1 MIDRGGVGWQIPG
14 GPSPACPIRDG
25 WPALEGNTMKRL
37 NLVGMAL
44 IGWSGFGVPSG
55 LAQGQYQ
62 TTSPNASTTGSSQ
75 APAVQVSSSL
85 ESTLL
90 QTLRAIPATAPFPF
104 ATEPRGSKILLLG
117 RVNAKIVHDV
127 AIRTAIDLGVPVED
141 GITIDTAFRPGVGV
155 VRGPGFG
162 PVPGPGPV
170 TGGNI
175 GFGGPPAFGNYG
187 LFPGNRGPGYGAG
200 GYGAGVAGGGVPPV
214 LAFPSAGSYGGA
226 PSLLPPPLFGRYDD
240 PFYGLDPPAVVYP
253 PWWGALNAQRTQA
266 NAAFESALGAVNG
279 VPNGAQAPN
288 GPATGAYPG
297 QAGNPVTAIDGQ
309 GALINP
315 VPDDPNSTNTDIGPI
330 PDGTVDMEVDNAGV
344 ATIRGGIPSEA
355 EKLAVGQRIAGMPG
369 VNQVVNL
376 LTIKPSLA
384 KRNEV
389 KAETPPPFPTPVE
402 AAAPADANPVPIPTP
417 APAPATATAPS
428 LNPAPGI
435 SQPAQPTNVPKPSPP
450 AIDPTSDNG
459 MTDRATRALEDRAA
473 TLGPAV
479 KVKARE
485 GVAYLSGKV
494 ASVYEAMLAYRTVQ
508 QLPGIRSVD
517 DRLEFPVPDGS
528 PGSNPL
534 LDRGRP
540 DDVEPYLE
548 AQLRRQVGNLAHID
562 RVRLQADT
570 LDVRGILSREEDRD
584 RFDAILRSMPIL
596 RGFQVNADLP
606 AAP

>member
-1 MIDRGGVGWQIPG
+1 M
-14 GPSPACPIRDG
+14 
-25 WPALEGNTMKRL
+25 TRL
-37 NLVGMAL
+37 NLVGTAL
-44 IGWSGFGVPSG
+44 IGWVG
-55 LAQGQYQ
+55 LLALLGQAQAQSQYQ
-62 TTSPNASTTGSSQ
+62 TTNPTATANGSSQ
-75 APAVQVSSSL
+75 SPTVRAPSSL

-90 QTLRAIPATAPFPF
+90 QTLQANPATAPFPF

-141 GITIDTAFRPGVGV
+141 GITIDTAFRPGIGV

-170 TGGNI
+170 TGGNL

-187 LFPGNRGPGYGAG
+187 LTPGYRGPGYGAGGYGVGGSGVG

-214 LAFPSAGSYGGA
+214 LAYPSAGSYGGA

-266 NAAFESALGAVNG
+266 NAAFDSALGAVNG
-279 VPNGAQAPN
+279 IPNTAPVANGAAP
-288 GPATGAYPG
+288 AAYPG
-297 QAGNPVTAIDGQ
+297 QGGNPGATLDGQ
-309 GALINP
+309 GASINP
-315 VPDDPNSTNTDIGPI
+315 GLVDPNSTASDIGPI

-355 EKLAVGQRIAGMPG
+355 EKIAVGQRIAGMPG

-384 KRNEV
+384 KLNVV

-402 AAAPADANPVPIPTP
+402 PQTTTDARPETAPTP
-417 APAPATATAPS
+417 APATAPAPS
-428 LNPAPGI
+428 LTPAPVI
-435 SQPAQPTNVPKPSPP
+435 SQPAIPTNVPQPAPP

-459 MTDRATRALEDRAA
+459 MTDRASKALGDRAA
-473 TLGPAV
+473 TLGSAV
-479 KVKARE
+479 KVKVRD

-534 LDRGRP
+534 LERGRP

-548 AQLRRQVGNLAHID
+548 AQLRRHVGNLAHID
-562 RVRLQADT
+562 RVRIQADT
-570 LDVRGILSREEDRD
+570 LDVRGTLSREEDRD

-596 RGFQVNADLP
+596 RGFGVNADLP

>member
-1 MIDRGGVGWQIPG
+1 
-14 GPSPACPIRDG
+14 
-25 WPALEGNTMKRL
+25 MKRL
-37 NLVGMAL
+37 NLVRMAL
-44 IGWSGFGVPSG
+44 IGWGGLGVPLG
-55 LAQGQYQ
+55 LAQAQYQ
-62 TTSPNASTTGSSQ
+62 TTNPTTPTTGSSQ
-75 APAVQVSSSL
+75 SQVVRASSSL

-170 TGGNI
+170 TGGNL
-175 GFGGPPAFGNYG
+175 GFGGPPAFGNYS
-187 LFPGNRGPGYGAG
+187 LFPGNRGGGYGAG
-200 GYGAGVAGGGVPPV
+200 GYGAGGNGAGVAGGGVPPV

-226 PSLLPPPLFGRYDD
+226 PSLLPPPIFGRYDD

-266 NAAFESALGAVNG
+266 NAAFDSALGAVNG
-279 VPNGAQAPN
+279 VPNGNPVPN
-288 GPATGAYPG
+288 GPAPGAYPG
-297 QAGNPVTAIDGQ
+297 QAGNLADPVAANNGQ

-315 VPDDPNSTNTDIGPI
+315 VPDDPNSTNTDIGAI

-355 EKLAVGQRIAGMPG
+355 EKIAVGQRIAGMQG
-369 VNQVVNL
+369 VSQVVNL
-376 LTIKPSLA
+376 LIIKPSLA

-389 KAETPPPFPTPVE
+389 QAETPPPFPVPVE
-402 AAAPADANPVPIPTP
+402 PTAPTNANPAPASRPTP
-417 APAPATATAPS
+417 APV
-428 LNPAPGI
+428 I
-435 SQPAQPTNVPKPSPP
+435 SQPAQPTNVPKPAPP

-459 MTDRATRALEDRAA
+459 LTDRATKALGDRAA
-473 TLGPAV
+473 TLGSAV
-479 KVKARE
+479 KVKVRE

-534 LDRGRP
+534 LERGQP

-562 RVRLQADT
+562 RVRVQAET
-570 LDVRGILSREEDRD
+570 LDVRGTLGREEDRD